1 MEALSRQKEICTVSP
16 VWANSKKYVGHST
29 INDDE
34 EKMNKKQKTLT
45 VLMVMGLAVMFG
57 CSAIQDVLTP
67 TYVNEEAAAW
77 ADVPTKLLMP
87 YTTLFDAKR
96 VAAAIDFKLTMERF
110 TGGYYKSITNLSIL
124 AGEEVKATLFSPEG
138 PVGLLLPTLFGGTL
152 GAMLIKRPGDKSKK
166 EVELEKSVPA

>member
-1 MEALSRQKEICTVSP
+1 
-16 VWANSKKYVGHST
+16 
-29 INDDE
+29 
-34 EKMNKKQKTLT
+34 MNKKQKTLT

-96 VAAAIDFKLTMERF
+96 VGVAIDFKLTMMRF

-124 AGEEVKATLFSPEG
+124 AGEEIKATVFSPEG
-138 PVGLLLPTLFGGTL
+138 PIGLLLPTLLGGTL

-166 EVELEKSVPA
+166 EVELEQSVPA